1 MDTLTLHLEPGQDLR
16 LSLSEVAQEKQIS
29 GFLLGVVGNLSKA
42 SFQCPGRDQ
51 PTVLEGELEI
61 ITLNGT
67 FDADG
72 VHLHLSL
79 SDGACQVW
87 GGHLE
92 KGSLILKGA
101 DLLLGIL
108 KQGQA
113 ARSRTKT
120 RLEIAVLPGCPWCAS
135 ALRLLEAYNIPHLV
149 ITVDN
154 DVTFQQCQQR
164 SGMNTFPQVFID
176 GTTIGGFDSLE
187 KLQRSGELLTLK

>member
-1 MDTLTLHLEPGQDLR
+1 MDTLTLHLEPGQDLL
-16 LSLSEVAQEKQIS
+16 LSLSAIAQEKRIS

-42 SFQCPGRDQ
+42 SFQCPGRDK

-92 KGSLILKGA
+92 QGSLIMKGA

-108 KQGQA
+108 KQGQEA
-113 ARSRTKT
+113 QWTDKT
-120 RLEIAVLPGCPWCAS
+120 RLEIAVLPGCPWCNS
-135 ALRLLEAYNIPHLV
+135 ALRLLEAYNIPHRV

-154 DVTFQQCQQR
+154 DLTFQQCKQR
-164 SGMNTFPQVFID
+164 SGMNTFPQIFID

-187 KLQRSGELLTLK
+187 QLQRSGELIALK